1 MMLKKLALMAA
12 LFVLL
17 TPGVVLRLPP
27 GGSQLVVAVTH
38 SVVFVLVLTLLSKSG
53 LLGHK

>member
-1 MMLKKLALMAA
+1 MWTKLILMAA
-12 LFVLL
+12 LFVVL

-38 SVVFVLVLTLLSKSG
+38 AVVFVLAWKLLSKT
-53 LLGHK
+53 LL